1 MRGMVRKQRNCVV
14 KKKQRVV
21 EYSREN
27 TGFVCYYNVMMM
39 SPVTAFVNA
48 FIVELD
54 TTTWGIAFHDILYGM
69 GEYGYFFK

>member
-1 MRGMVRKQRNCVV
+1 MRGMLRKQRNCVV

-27 TGFVCYYNVMMM
+27 TGLVCYYNVIMM

-54 TTTWGIAFHDILYGM
+54 TTTWGIAFHDIVWDG
-69 GEYGYFFK
+69 GVWIFF